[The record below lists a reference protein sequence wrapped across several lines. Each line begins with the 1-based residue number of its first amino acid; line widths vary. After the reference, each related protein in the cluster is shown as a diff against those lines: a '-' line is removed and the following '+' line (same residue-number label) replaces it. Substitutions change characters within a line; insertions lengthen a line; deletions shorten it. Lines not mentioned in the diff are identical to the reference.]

1 VSLRKVKPIDI
12 PEDFRI
18 SITKELIDKVE
29 NKYLPPRGQYLY
41 EATKVFADEQLEKL
55 NITALNLVQKRVID
69 KNWDSLTITGLV
81 LFMLLSRP
89 K

>member
-1 VSLRKVKPIDI
+1 MSLRKVKPIDI

-41 EATKVFADEQLEKL
+41 EAIKVFSDEQLERL
-55 NITALNLVQKRVID
+55 NVTALTLVQKRVID